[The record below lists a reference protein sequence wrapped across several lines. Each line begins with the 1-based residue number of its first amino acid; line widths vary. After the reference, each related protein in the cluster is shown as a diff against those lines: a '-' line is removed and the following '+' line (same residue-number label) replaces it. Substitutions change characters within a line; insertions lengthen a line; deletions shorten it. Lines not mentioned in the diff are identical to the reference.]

1 MKWPVVSRAAFDL
14 VTEELR
20 QSEARY
26 DALWTSYD
34 ALNGRLFATLME
46 ATKKPEPVKMP
57 ERTRDQVIDAIMAR
71 AGTNGQLRAHLA
83 AWAMQQR
90 RSQVPDD
97 QIINSIVIWASPD
110 DDDPSAGVP

>member
-1 MKWPVVSRAAFDL
+1 MKMPFVLRETFDL
-14 VTEELR
+14 ANAALR

-26 DALWTSYD
+26 DALHAAYVE
-34 ALNGRLFATLME
+34 LNGRLFAALVE
-46 ATKKPEPVKMP
+46 AAKKPEPVKMP

-71 AGTNGQLRAHLA
+71 AGNNGQLRAHLA

-97 QIINSIVIWASPD
+97 QIINGIIVWASPD